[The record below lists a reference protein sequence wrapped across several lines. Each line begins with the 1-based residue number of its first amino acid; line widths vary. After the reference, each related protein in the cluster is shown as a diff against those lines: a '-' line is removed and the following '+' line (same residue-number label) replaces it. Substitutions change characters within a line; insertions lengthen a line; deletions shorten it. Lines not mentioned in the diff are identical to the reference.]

1 MLVVAADDFHML
13 ADLVEQAAL
22 LHPPLAPAGEI
33 AFEPRLVLAAILVIV
48 AVELAH
54 VPLPPRMVVRVVLA
68 KAFAAFGLAFAPAA
82 AAPVIFTAV
91 TARGREL
98 HG

>member
-33 AFEPRLVLAAILVIV
+33 ALEPRLVLAAILVIV
-48 AVELAH
+48 AIEIAH
-54 VPLPPRMVVRVVLA
+54 VPLPPRIIVRVVVAALLA
-68 KAFAAFGLAFAPAA
+68 LAPAA
-82 AAPVIFTAV
+82 AALILLPTEA
-91 TARGREL
+91 AGGEEL
-98 HG
+98 VGAAAI